1 MSLVIT
7 GNPGVGKHTVS
18 NILAKK
24 FDYKILD
31 INKIALKSMN
41 LKNNFDT
48 VDVDVKKVKDIIKK
62 MITKK
67 SLIVGHLAPYVL
79 TKSQVK
85 AVIVLRKNPYN
96 LISVY
101 KKRKYSHHKMIENAD
116 SEILGVIA
124 YDSIKKFGKGKVYQ
138 IDTTKKSLPK
148 IVKKIQFIFDNNFK
162 QDKVDWLTL
171 VMKKNDLKKFF
182 SY

>member
-18 NILAKK
+18 KLLAKK
-24 FDYKILD
+24 LDYEILD
-31 INKIALKSMN
+31 INKIALKSFN
-41 LKNNFDT
+41 VKKSSGTIDVDTKKLKNT
-48 VDVDVKKVKDIIKK
+48 IKK
-62 MITKK
+62 IITKK
-67 SLIVGHLAPYVL
+67 SLVVGHLAPYVL

-85 AVIVLRKNPYN
+85 AVIILRKNPYS

-101 KKRKYSHHKMIENAD
+101 KERKYTRQKMIENLD

-124 YDSIKKFGKGKVYQ
+124 YDSIKKFGKNNVYQ
-138 IDTTKKSLPK
+138 IDTTKKTLAE
-148 IVKKIQFIFDNNFK
+148 IVKKIQSIFENDFK

-171 VMKKNDLKKFF
+171 VMRKNDLKKFF
-182 SY
+182 TY